1 MSENSYAPPS
11 LTMGHL
17 SIKLRNLFISIHHV
31 HDKFSILS
39 IYYIL
44 ILHFSNL
51 RYLSNSK
58 IYLTTYFDERKLF
71 GPLTMLEVTI
81 NYQLTNT

>member
-31 HDKFSILS
+31 RDKFSILS

-44 ILHFSNL
+44 ILHFFVFFFTLQPNSTKEK
-51 RYLSNSK
+51 YLAH
-58 IYLTTYFDERKLF
+58 
-71 GPLTMLEVTI
+71 
-81 NYQLTNT
+81 

>member
-1 MSENSYAPPS
+1 MSENSYAPRS

-31 HDKFSILS
+31 RNKFSILS

-44 ILHFSNL
+44 ILHFSNK

-58 IYLTTYFDERKLF
+58 FTLQPNSTKKNYLAH
-71 GPLTMLEVTI
+71 
-81 NYQLTNT
+81 

>member
-17 SIKLRNLFISIHHV
+17 SIKLRNLLISIHHV
-31 HDKFSILS
+31 RDKFSILS

-44 ILHFSNL
+44 ILHF
-51 RYLSNSK
+51 K
-58 IYLTTYFDERKLF
+58 TKD
-71 GPLTMLEVTI
+71 
-81 NYQLTNT
+81 NYQIVKFTLQPNSTEENYLAH